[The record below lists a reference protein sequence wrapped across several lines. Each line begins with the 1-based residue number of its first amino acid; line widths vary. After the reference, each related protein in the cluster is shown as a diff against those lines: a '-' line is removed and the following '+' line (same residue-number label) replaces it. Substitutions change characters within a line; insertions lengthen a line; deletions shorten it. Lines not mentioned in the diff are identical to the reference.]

1 MNIDFDKKF
10 GADFI
15 GSVPDQAGIYIFRD
29 GMSDPIYVGKAKN
42 LRKRLAQYRL
52 ATGKKL
58 HRKMRAIVK
67 EAEALEFQVC
77 TSEREALLLENQL
90 IQDHRPNFNV
100 AGAYAF
106 LYPYL
111 GLKTDLAQPGFLTFC
126 YTTVPDKLMPHAF
139 ELYGAFRSRE
149 TVSQAYEAL
158 MFLMPFISH
167 YSPSERG
174 QYGEIS
180 YTRIAS
186 FRQVE
191 GQWLSF
197 FQGLFRGESSA
208 GLNELALAL
217 LEKPGARRVAAD
229 IQQHLKNLQIF
240 FVTEASKLRRV
251 LDQQAPEAS
260 SIAQEDRDKLFL
272 LFDP

>member
-1 MNIDFDKKF
+1 MNIDFDNKF
-10 GADFI
+10 GANFI

-29 GMSDPIYVGKAKN
+29 KMSDPIYIGKAKN

-52 ATGKKL
+52 ATRKKL
-58 HRKMRAIVK
+58 HRKMRAIVRQ
-67 EAEALEFQVC
+67 AEALEFQIC
-77 TSEREALLLENQL
+77 ESEREALLLENQL
-90 IQDHRPNFNV
+90 ILAHRPEFNV

-111 GLKTDLAQPGFLTFC
+111 GLKTDHAQPGVLSFC
-126 YTTVPDKLMPHAF
+126 YTTLPDELKPHQF
-139 ELYGAFRSRE
+139 QLYGAFRSRE
-149 TVSQAYEAL
+149 TVSLAYEAL

-186 FRQVE
+186 FRQMDC
-191 GQWLSF
+191 QWLIW
-197 FQGLFRGESSA
+197 FQRLFRGESSV

-229 IQQHLKNLQIF
+229 IQLHLKCLQIF
-240 FVTEASKLRRV
+240 FMTEASKLRRV
-251 LDQQAPEAS
+251 LDQQGLQVS
-260 SIAQEDRDKLFL
+260 SIAQHDRDKLFL